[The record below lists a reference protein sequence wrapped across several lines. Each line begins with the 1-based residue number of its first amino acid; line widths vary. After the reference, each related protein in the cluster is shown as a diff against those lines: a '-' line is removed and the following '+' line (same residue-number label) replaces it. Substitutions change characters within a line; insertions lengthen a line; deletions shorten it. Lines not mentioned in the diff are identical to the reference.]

1 MHKLQENDFRAF
13 RTVLDPDDFALSDGQ
28 PDVATDLIDED
39 TWDEITHL
47 PSDVSIR
54 TSNHFGSLLS
64 KLNQL
69 QGVWIQ
75 DAIGDVANPER
86 LLYREMVRRGTSFWE
101 WSKEE

>member
-47 PSDVSIR
+47 FTQR
-54 TSNHFGSLLS
+54 C
-64 KLNQL
+64 
-69 QGVWIQ
+69 
-75 DAIGDVANPER
+75 
-86 LLYREMVRRGTSFWE
+86 
-101 WSKEE
+101 